1 MVDTLVRL
9 IRLSYYTNIVSKV
22 PENYSAIFPPK
33 PEPQPLE
40 EPQQPDGHADQHMA
54 DADQAPATAGGA
66 SSASAAERKW
76 AAEFVT
82 LVSQAVVHE
91 LGTTAKHGL
100 PLTRRAAI

>member
-22 PENYSAIFPPK
+22 PETYSAIFPPK

-40 EPQQPDGHADQHMA
+40 DRQQPDGDGDQHMA
-54 DADQAPATAGGA
+54 DSEPALATVGGT

-76 AAEFVT
+76 AAEFIA
-82 LVSQAVVHE
+82 LVRKARPS
-91 LGTTAKHGL
+91 
-100 PLTRRAAI
+100 